1 VDDERGGGLATGLIV
16 VVGGVMELCYLAF
29 YCVPAGPGEVLL
41 FIAVNVAAFLLLSF
55 LLWRLRKGPVPARK
69 GPVILIAGFA
79 LLFRLTLVGHGVI
92 GSDDIYRYL
101 WDGKVAAAGINPFA
115 YTPTDPHLSGL
126 ATADLPSKVNHPEL
140 RSVYPALAQLL
151 FLISH
156 ALFGDSVRGV
166 KLLLTAMDCLTM
178 FFIWRFVR
186 AREDPVIPFL
196 LYAWSPLPV
205 LYFALDG
212 HIDALGIPFLVLGLS
227 FLCTRR
233 PVRGALAIGVSALA
247 KLIPL
252 LVLPLL
258 FRELKGYRRFLIPAV
273 PVIMVLA
280 GAFIFYEPSRGVV
293 ESLTTFGSRWEFNGS
308 IFSITYFLT
317 GSNEAA
323 HIVSG
328 ILIAIYIGTLALM
341 DRPLLEKVFWGFVGF
356 MLLSPVVHPWYL
368 TWLAA
373 LLALRW
379 SPGVFVFLGMSAVAN
394 IVVYQYRSYG
404 AWVDQPVILACEYL
418 PVFVLLAREILR
430 GEVLPSSGRFESE
443 KGILP

>member
-1 VDDERGGGLATGLIV
+1 
-16 VVGGVMELCYLAF
+16 M
-29 YCVPAGPGEVLL
+29 
-41 FIAVNVAAFLLLSF
+41 
-55 LLWRLRKGPVPARK
+55 
-69 GPVILIAGFA
+69 
-79 LLFRLTLVGHGVI
+79 
-92 GSDDIYRYL
+92 
-101 WDGKVAAAGINPFA
+101 
-115 YTPTDPHLSGL
+115 
-126 ATADLPSKVNHPEL
+126 
-140 RSVYPALAQLL
+140 
-151 FLISH
+151 
-156 ALFGDSVRGV
+156 
-166 KLLLTAMDCLTM
+166 TM

-186 AREDPVIPFL
+186 DRADPVIPFL
-196 LYAWSPLPV
+196 LYAWSPLPI

-233 PVRGALAIGVSALA
+233 TVRGALAIGVSALA

-252 LVLPLL
+252 LILPLL

-280 GAFIFYEPSRGVV
+280 GALFFYEPSWGVV

-328 ILIAIYIGTLALM
+328 VLIVLYIGTLALI
-341 DRPLLEKVFWGFVGF
+341 DRPFLEKVFWGFVGF

-373 LLALRW
+373 LLAFRW
-379 SPGVFVFLGMSAVAN
+379 SPGVFVFLGMSALAN

-404 AWVDQPVILACEYL
+404 VWIDQPVILVGEYL
-418 PVFVLLAREILR
+418 PVFVFLAREILR
-430 GEVLPSSGRFESE
+430 GEVLPSSGRSAV
-443 KGILP
+443 

>member
-1 VDDERGGGLATGLIV
+1 VEDERGGGLATGLLV
-16 VVGGVMELCYLAF
+16 VAGVLMELCYLAF
-29 YCVPAGPGEVLL
+29 YCVPTGQGEVLL
-41 FIAVNVAAFLLLSF
+41 FIAVNVMTFLLLSF
-55 LLWRLRKGPVPARK
+55 LLWRLRKGRAPARK
-69 GPVILIAGFA
+69 GLVMLIAGFA
-79 LLFRLTLVGHGVI
+79 LLFRFTLVPHGVI

-101 WDGKVAAAGINPFA
+101 WDGKVAAAGVNPFA

-151 FLISH
+151 FLIAH

-166 KLLLTAMDCLTM
+166 KLLLTVMDCLTM

-186 AREDPVIPFL
+186 GREEPVIPFL
-196 LYAWSPLPV
+196 LYAWSPLPI

-233 PVRGALAIGVSALA
+233 TVRGALAIGVSALA

-252 LVLPLL
+252 LILPLL
-258 FRELKGYRRFLIPAV
+258 FREFKGYRRFLIPAI
-273 PVIMVLA
+273 PVLMVLA
-280 GAFIFYEPSRGVV
+280 GAFFFYEPSWGVV

-328 ILIAIYIGTLALM
+328 VLIALYIGTLALM

-379 SPGVFVFLGMSAVAN
+379 SPGVFVFLGMSAIAN

-404 AWVDQPVILACEYL
+404 VWIDQPVILVCEYL
-418 PVFVLLAREILR
+418 PVFVLLAREIFR
-430 GEVLPSSGRFESE
+430 GEVLPPSGHSAV
-443 KGILP
+443 

>member
-1 VDDERGGGLATGLIV
+1 MEDDKGGSLTTGLLV
-16 VVGGVMELCYLAF
+16 VIGVMMELCFLAF
-29 YCVPAGPGEVLL
+29 YCVSPGPGEVLL
-41 FIAVNVAAFLLLSF
+41 FIAVNVATFLLFSF
-55 LLWRLRKGPVPARK
+55 LLWRLRKGRAPARRRW
-69 GPVILIAGFA
+69 VILVAGFA
-79 LLFRLTLVGHGVI
+79 LLFRMTLLPHGVV

-101 WDGKVAAAGINPFA
+101 WDGKVAAAGINPFV
-115 YTPTDPHLSGL
+115 YTPTDPHLSRLG
-126 ATADLPSKVNHPEL
+126 TADLPSKVNHPEL

-151 FLISH
+151 FLTAH
-156 ALFGDSVRGV
+156 LLFGDSLWGT
-166 KLLLTAMDCLTM
+166 KLLLTALDCLTI

-186 AREDPVIPFL
+186 ERENPVIPLL
-196 LYAWSPLPV
+196 LYAWCPLPV

-227 FLCTRR
+227 LLSTRR
-233 PVRGALAIGVSALA
+233 SVRGAVAIGMSALA

-258 FRELKGYRRFLIPAV
+258 LRQLRGTRRFLIPAI
-273 PVIMVLA
+273 PLLMVLA
-280 GAFIFYEPSRGVV
+280 GAFLYYEPSWGVV

-328 ILIAIYIGTLALM
+328 VLIALYIGTLALI
-341 DRPLLEKVFWGFVGF
+341 DRPLLERVFWGFVGF
-356 MLLSPVVHPWYL
+356 ILLSPVVHPWYL

-379 SPGVFVFLGMSAVAN
+379 SPAVFVFLGMSALAN
-394 IVVYQYRSYG
+394 VVVYQYRSYG
-404 AWVDQPVILACEYL
+404 VWIDQPVLLLGEYL

-430 GEVLPSSGRFESE
+430 GEVLPSTGRSAV
-443 KGILP
+443 